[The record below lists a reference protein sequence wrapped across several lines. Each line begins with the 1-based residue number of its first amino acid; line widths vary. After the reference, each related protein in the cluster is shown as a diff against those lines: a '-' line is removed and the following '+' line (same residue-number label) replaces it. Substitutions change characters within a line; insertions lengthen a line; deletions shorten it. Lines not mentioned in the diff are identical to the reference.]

1 MREREREWE
10 RERERELYVLNPL
23 SYCIQFSL
31 TGIYVINF
39 LKKKNQFMIDSEVI
53 RCVVFSW
60 SDATGTTTNF
70 FQLFINL

>member
-1 MREREREWE
+1 MRERE

-39 LKKKNQFMIDSEVI
+39 LKKKIS
-53 RCVVFSW
+53 SW
-60 SDATGTTTNF
+60 SIEKSLDVWFSHEAMQQAQPQTF
-70 FQLFINL
+70 FSCSSIYRGIY